1 MSHNGKRLKQTAI
14 RRARQRVRNPKQCAK
29 DAKVWACGRKKI
41 YTQDE
46 AEQKAI
52 EIGQTAY
59 PCSYGDHFHTAHLP
73 GSRRFTAHEI
83 PRLQN

>member
-14 RRARQRVRNPKQCAK
+14 RRARKRVRTPKQMSK

-41 YTQDE
+41 YTQAE
-46 AEQKAI
+46 ALAKAV

-59 PCSYGDHFHTAHLP
+59 ACSYDDHWHTAHLP
-73 GSRRFTAHEI
+73 GSQRFA
-83 PRLQN
+83 RDGASA